1 MFGKESGM
9 MSRFRDLFFY
19 AGLAV
24 VFTAVYSALVPIGV
38 GREFRRRASSR
49 VARARLRVM
58 RAGAN
63 FVRRLRS
70 AA

>member
-1 MFGKESGM
+1 M
-9 MSRFRDLFFY
+9 MSRLRNQLFY

-24 VFTAVYSALVPIGV
+24 VFTAVYSALVPIGI
-38 GREFRRRASSR
+38 GRELRRNAGNR
-49 VARARLRVM
+49 VERARRRVM
-58 RAGAN
+58 RAGAS